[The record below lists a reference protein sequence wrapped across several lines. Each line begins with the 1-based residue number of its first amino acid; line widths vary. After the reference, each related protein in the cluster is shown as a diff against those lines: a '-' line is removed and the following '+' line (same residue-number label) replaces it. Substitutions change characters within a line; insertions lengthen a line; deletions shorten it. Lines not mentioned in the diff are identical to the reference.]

1 MGLREQVRDPWTY
14 LLGAL
19 AGGVAWAVG
28 LPAAAILGVGAAVS
42 AAKAATG
49 AALGESTTSALP
61 IPPRPLP
68 SREGTPEAVWL
79 ERAEQAVAAFD
90 RLARSIPNQI
100 LSERSRSMGEGAA
113 QTLAGLR
120 RLAGQASTTR
130 AVSNEMDEQAMAAE
144 AERLE
149 RQRDRETDLEIRTEM
164 THSLESVRDQVEVAR
179 RLRRS
184 LAQLL
189 ARIESGAL
197 GLEGLEAQLAEILA
211 MSDAGEPDQGAAG
224 LNQLTDELEGLRA
237 GMAETERLSRRAL
250 SASGREGTVAGEPPP
265 PRANRPQTEGPDTNR
280 PDPNRKG

>member
-49 AALGESTTSALP
+49 AVLGESARP
-61 IPPRPLP
+61 PGAIPSRPP
-68 SREGTPEAVWL
+68 SSREGTPEAVWL

-90 RLARSIPNQI
+90 RLAGSIPNQI
-100 LSERSRSMGEGAA
+100 LSERSRSMGEQAS

-130 AVSNEMDEQAMAAE
+130 EVSREMDEEAMSAE

-149 RQRDRETDLEIRTEM
+149 RQRDRETDLEIRNEM
-164 THSLESVRDQVEVAR
+164 TRSLESVRDQVGVAR
-179 RLRRS
+179 RLRKS

-211 MSDAGEPDQGAAG
+211 MSDSGEPDQGSAG
-224 LNQLTDELEGLRA
+224 LDQLADELEGLRT

-265 PRANRPQTEGPDTNR
+265 PPEHAPGADGPAPDR
-280 PDPNRKG
+280 PDENRKG